1 MVFNYI
7 KIAWRNL
14 LKNKIYSA
22 INILGL
28 AIGVAVT
35 ILIGLWVYHEY
46 SYDKF
51 LPGYQ
56 QVYQVKRNFD
66 SNGNILT
73 FNTTSLKLAN
83 TLRHEIPE
91 IEYLAETDWAS
102 HHGLKVGDRKFY
114 RRGMIVGE
122 DFLKVFHFP
131 LLQGD
136 AASALRDPFSIIL
149 SASTAIA
156 LFDSEDVIG
165 KIVRVDNQHDLKVT
179 GVLKDV
185 PSNSTLQFEYLVPF
199 SYLVQTNANVKAT
212 INGSYSD
219 NGFQQFITLR
229 RGASLEKVAAKIK
242 HIEKTEK
249 NNFNAQHSEV
259 ILHAMEHWHLYSQ
272 HKNGKE
278 AGGFIEYVRIFSIIG
293 ILVLI
298 IACINFINLTTA
310 RSEKRAK
317 EIGIRKAI
325 GSLRTQLIVQLL
337 MESFLYTIMAFGIAL
352 VIVQLALP
360 AFNQLTEAV
369 LSIPFQVPLFWVAIA
384 TGIIITALLAGSKP
398 AFYLSS
404 FHPIKTLKGRIQQG
418 KASGISRKALV
429 VVQFS
434 CSIMLIIS
442 TIVIYQQMQYVKQ
455 RPTGYN
461 IDRLVSTNMNNEIS
475 ANYEALRTEMLSSGL
490 VEHVSASSS
499 HPTGIYWHTNIDQW
513 PGKIENESIEMG
525 VISVTRDYFKTM
537 GIQLL
542 QGQQFRAGQDS
553 LDIILNQTA
562 VTMLRLKDPIGTM
575 LTWNGKFRHVAGIV
589 NDALMSSPFT
599 TPEPTMFLAV
609 DRPAS
614 DDVML
619 YRLAANAKTE
629 VAMEKLS
636 RIFNKYAPSF
646 AYAYDFTD
654 NDYNEKFKQEVLTG
668 RLSGLFAA
676 LAIFISC
683 LGLFGLATYTAE
695 QRTKEIGLRKVLGA
709 SVTQLWLMLTQDFLL
724 LVGISC
730 LIASPIAFY
739 FLQHWLE
746 QYDYR
751 ISIHPGV
758 FLMAAMIAIL
768 ITLFTVSFQ
777 TVRAALA
784 NPVKNL
790 RTE

>member
-83 TLRHEIPE
+83 TLRNEIPE
-91 IEYLAETDWAS
+91 IKYLAETDWSS

-114 RRGMIVGE
+114 QRGMIVGE
-122 DFLKVFHFP
+122 DFLKIFQFP

-136 AASALRDPFSIIL
+136 VASVLKDPFSIVL

-165 KIVRVDNQHDLKVT
+165 KTVRVDNLHDLKVT
-179 GVLKDV
+179 GILKDI
-185 PSNSTLQFEYLVPF
+185 PSNSTLQFQYLVPF
-199 SYLVQTNANVKAT
+199 KYLVQINANVKAT
-212 INGSYSD
+212 INGSYGD
-219 NGFQQFITLR
+219 NGFQQFIALQP
-229 RGASLEKVAAKIK
+229 GASLEKVAAKIQ

-249 NNFNAQHSEV
+249 SFNAQHSEV
-259 ILHAMEHWHLYSQ
+259 ILHGMDRWHLYSQ

-325 GSLRTQLIVQLL
+325 GSLRAQLIIQLL
-337 MESFLYTIMAFGIAL
+337 MESFLYTVMAFGIAL
-352 VIVQLALP
+352 IVVQLVLP
-360 AFNQLTEAV
+360 AFNQLTGAI
-369 LSIPFQVPLFWVAIA
+369 LSLPLRAPLFWVAIA
-384 TGIIITALLAGSKP
+384 GGIIVTALLAGSRP

-404 FHPIKTLKGRIQQG
+404 FHPIKTLKGRIQNG
-418 KASGISRKALV
+418 KAAGFSRKALV

-434 CSIMLIIS
+434 CSIILIIS

-461 IDRLVSTNMNNEIS
+461 IARLVSTNMNNELS
-475 ANYEALRTEMLSSGL
+475 GSYDALRAELLSSGL

-499 HPTGIYWHTNIDQW
+499 HPTGIYWHTNIEQW

-525 VISVTRDYFKTM
+525 VISVTRDYFHTM

-542 QGQQFRAGQDS
+542 QGHPFRAGQDS
-553 LDIILNQTA
+553 MDIILNQTA
-562 VTMLRLKDPIGTM
+562 VTRLRLKDPIGTTI
-575 LTWNGKFRHVAGIV
+575 LWNGKSRHIAGVV

-609 DRPAS
+609 DHPAS

-619 YRLAANAKTE
+619 YRLSANVQTS

-636 RIFNKYAPSF
+636 RIFNKYEPAFP
-646 AYAYDFTD
+646 YTYDFTD

-709 SVTQLWLMLTQDFLL
+709 SVSQLWLLLTQDFLL

-730 LIASPIAFY
+730 LIASPLAFY
-739 FLQHWLE
+739 FLQQWLD

-751 ISIHPGV
+751 IRIHPGV
-758 FLMAAMIAIL
+758 FLMAALIAIL
-768 ITLFTVSFQ
+768 ITLLTVSFQ